1 MTRTSQFDEISLAFG
16 RIEEKLSAAVES
28 IARIE
33 KDVAADV
40 EAIKTD
46 VAALRQAVDKDAAD
60 LAALKNKGA
69 GLLIGVAIAAGA
81 IGAKFGAIIGA
92 LKGLFN

>member
-16 RIEEKLSAAVES
+16 RIEEKLNAAVVD
-28 IARIE
+28 IAA
-33 KDVAADV
+33 V
-40 EAIKTD
+40 KTD
-46 VAALRQAVDKDAAD
+46 VAALRQAVDKDTAD

-69 GLLIGVAIAAGA
+69 GILIGVAIAAGA
-81 IGAKFGAIIGA
+81 IGAKFGAIVSA

>member
-16 RIEEKLSAAVES
+16 RIEEKLSAAVVD
-28 IARIE
+28 IAA
-33 KDVAADV
+33 V
-40 EAIKTD
+40 KTD

-69 GLLIGVAIAAGA
+69 GILIGVAIAAGA
-81 IGAKFGAIIGA
+81 IGAKFSAILGA